1 MTTATRQTASDPA
14 TEATIGDEGG
24 PSSEPVTLLILGAS
38 GDLAAR
44 LLMPGL
50 GGLLAHEPVR
60 RVQLIGAGVE
70 EYSDEQWH
78 QRVRD
83 SFASVE
89 AAGPAVDAL
98 LASTR
103 YITADVTSADA
114 LTTLLDACE
123 APPAIYFALPPAVT
137 EKACE
142 ALKQVQLPE
151 GTALAL
157 EKPFGTDVASAG
169 HLNELVLQLVPE
181 ERVHRVDHFLGRA
194 TVLNLLG
201 LRFANR
207 LIEPMLNNQHVE
219 SIDIVY
225 DETLGLEGR
234 ARYYDHAGALVDMI
248 QSHLLQVMAVLTM
261 NAPSTLSAVDLRD
274 EKQLVLRATRLL
286 DGDPV
291 ANSRRARY
299 AAGTIEGRD
308 LPAYTAEEGV
318 DASIETE
325 TLAEMVVEVQ
335 NWRWAGVPIRL
346 RSGKALASRRRE
358 IVITFRPPT
367 HVPREFVGGGTPDRL
382 RIAIAPDE
390 MSLELNV
397 NGPGD
402 SYDLSRATL
411 HAEFGLGD
419 LTAYGEVLAGI
430 LDGDPTLSVRG
441 DSAVEGWR
449 IVAPVL
455 DAWRAGD
462 VPIDEYPAGTA
473 GPSSWPA
480 VEDD

>member
-1 MTTATRQTASDPA
+1 MTTATRRTATDP
-14 TEATIGDEGG
+14 TTGTIGDEGG
-24 PSSEPVTLLILGAS
+24 PTSEPVTLLILGAS
-38 GDLAAR
+38 GDLASR

-50 GGLLAHEPVR
+50 GGLLAHEPTR

-70 EYSDEQWH
+70 EYADDAWH
-78 QRVRD
+78 RRVTD
-83 SFASVE
+83 SFATVE
-89 AAGPAVDAL
+89 AHGPAVDAL
-98 LASTR
+98 LGSTR
-103 YITADVTSADA
+103 YITADVTSVDA
-114 LTTLLDACE
+114 LKGLLDACD
-123 APPAIYFALPPAVT
+123 APPAIYFALPPAITV
-137 EKACE
+137 EACE
-142 ALKQVQLPE
+142 ALKQLDMPA
-151 GTALAL
+151 GTSLAL
-157 EKPFGTDVASAG
+157 EKPFGTDVESAER
-169 HLNELVLQLVPE
+169 LNDLVLELVPE

-261 NAPSTLSAVDLRD
+261 NAPATLSALDLRD

-286 DGDPV
+286 GDDPV

-308 LPAYTAEEGV
+308 LPAYVDEEGV
-318 DASIETE
+318 DPSVETE

-411 HAEFGLGD
+411 HADFGLGD

-449 IVAPVL
+449 IVEPVL
-455 DAWRAGD
+455 AAWRAGD